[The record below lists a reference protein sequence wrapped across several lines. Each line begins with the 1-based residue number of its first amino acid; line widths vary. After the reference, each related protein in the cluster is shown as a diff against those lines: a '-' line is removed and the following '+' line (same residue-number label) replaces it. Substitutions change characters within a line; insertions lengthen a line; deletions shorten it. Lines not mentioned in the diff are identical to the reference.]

1 MCSVRD
7 FLLIGLG
14 VQYSRDERHDALSS
28 SLRSHG
34 LQDQQLLQR
43 KQPAPKTQEQAIN
56 HPAWTTGQDGRL
68 RGQWDRYIKGE
79 GLRKEWHTC
88 PCSCMHAHKNYST
101 VLVSNSF

>member
-68 RGQWDRYIKGE
+68 RGSGKGGRTQE
-79 GLRKEWHTC
+79 GVAYMSLL
-88 PCSCMHAHKNYST
+88 MHACTQK
-101 VLVSNSF
+101 L